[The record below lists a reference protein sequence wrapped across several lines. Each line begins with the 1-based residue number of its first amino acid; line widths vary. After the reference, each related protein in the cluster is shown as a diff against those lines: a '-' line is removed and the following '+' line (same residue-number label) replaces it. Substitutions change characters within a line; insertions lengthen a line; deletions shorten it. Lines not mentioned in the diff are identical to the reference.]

1 MWAGKGLPAAA
12 GAKFP
17 TKLLSP
23 RTEERR
29 LHLFEKGPPFLL
41 CSLKKC
47 TVLLPQHPTPYHR
60 QALEILPAFSSNTE
74 KDLDRVRLAFFTKNL
89 RNQMG

>member
-47 TVLLPQHPTPYHR
+47 TVLYYYLSTRRHITVRPLKSYPPFFRTRKKISIEFDSLSLPK
-60 QALEILPAFSSNTE
+60 I
-74 KDLDRVRLAFFTKNL
+74 
-89 RNQMG
+89 